1 MLSRP
6 ALISIVLI
14 TSLPLPIQ
22 AHDPYTTLKDSMAGT
37 AATASI
43 ANPRPTK

>member
-14 TSLPLPIQ
+14 TSLPLPAQ
-22 AHDPYTTLKDSMAGT
+22 AHDIYSHLVDEVG
-37 AATASI
+37 ASCCDD
-43 ANPRPTK
+43 